1 MSNTKLISDSSLDLF
16 PQGFGNS
23 AKGESELNQKTF
35 ITLNQLA
42 QRYDQEIITCT
53 ILLIN

>member
-16 PQGFGNS
+16 LQGFDNS
-23 AKGESELNQKTF
+23 AKEENGLNQKTF
-35 ITLNQLA
+35 ITLNQMD